1 MTNEFEQAALAYQK
15 SSLEWQQRY
24 NIAIASR
31 NAQLDAYTASLDAL
45 IISEGQRDQA
55 IAERDKLAARL
66 EAAIE
71 LEAEVSGAN
80 RRLRAERDEARRALR
95 IAAGV
100 VSTMKVW
107 SDKHPQDAYDWIVAQ
122 AQTDAS
128 RTADAEVQ
136 P

>member
-1 MTNEFEQAALAYQK
+1 MTNEFEQAALAYHK

-24 NIAIASR
+24 NIAIAER
-31 NAQLDAYTASLDAL
+31 ND
-45 IISEGQRDQA
+45 
-55 IAERDKLAARL
+55 
-66 EAAIE
+66 
-71 LEAEVSGAN
+71 
-80 RRLRAERDEARRALR
+80 ARRALR

-128 RTADAEVQ
+128 RAADAEVQ

>member
-1 MTNEFEQAALAYQK
+1 MTPLTN
-15 SSLEWQQRY
+15 R
-24 NIAIASR
+24 IAKL
-31 NAQLDAYTASLDAL
+31 Q
-45 IISEGQRDQA
+45 SEVATLTR
-55 IAERDKLAARL
+55 
-66 EAAIE
+66 
-71 LEAEVSGAN
+71 
-80 RRLRAERDEARRALR
+80 ERDEARRALR

-100 VSTMKVW
+100 ISTMKVW